1 LGFPWLALLPCRV
14 VVVGVAEQEG
24 TEEREEKEEVVV
36 VVLFCFWL
44 WGWLPLP
51 LPLPLYGVVSSPS
64 FFAAAVS
71 RRACV
76 RVRARAG
83 CVAVCPRLA
92 YLRGR
97 SSSRAFDKISPSFIK
112 KKFTLNP
119 WLNNKQMVMI
129 IIFKN
134 NVNGRWKNRVV
145 EVARN

>member
-14 VVVGVAEQEG
+14 VVGVAEQEG
-24 TEEREEKEEVVV
+24 TEKEEVVV

-83 CVAVCPRLA
+83 CVAVRASPTYEDDPPLEPLTKFHPRL
-92 YLRGR
+92 L
-97 SSSRAFDKISPSFIK
+97 

-129 IIFKN
+129 IILKTMLI
-134 NVNGRWKNRVV
+134 VMEKIVLWKWRAIENL
-145 EVARN
+145 